1 MALVSALLL
10 VGATALP
17 AQAASPSIRISDAQ
31 VLEGA
36 GGYRYVALTVH
47 LAHATGK
54 PVTVGYRTAD
64 GTATVGSGDYAP
76 ALGELTFHG
85 RKVTKRVYVP
95 VHGDRVFEATET
107 LSVVLRRISGR
118 ATIKDG
124 TGVGQI
130 VNDDPGPQTVN
141 VAVAGSGTVTSNPAG
156 ISCPADCTQA
166 YVYGTAVTLT
176 ASPSTGWS
184 FTGWSGG
191 GCSGTGSCVVTMNQA
206 RSVTATFAIQ
216 EFTLNVT
223 RAGDGEGVV
232 TGSGISCPSV
242 CTQTYTYG
250 TMVTL
255 TATPSSAPSTAS
267 TFTGWSGG
275 CSGVGSCT
283 VSMTAARTVT
293 ASFTLS
299 P

>member
-1 MALVSALLL
+1 MVLVSALLL
-10 VGATALP
+10 IGATALP

-36 GGYRYVALTVH
+36 SGYHYLALTVH

-54 PVTVGYRTAD
+54 PVTVGYRTVD
-64 GTATVGSGDYAP
+64 GTATVGGGDYAP

-85 RKVTKRVYVP
+85 RKVTKRVFVP
-95 VHGDRVFEATET
+95 VYGDRVHEATET

-130 VNDDPGPQTVN
+130 VNDDPGPQTLN
-141 VAVAGSGTVTSNPAG
+141 VTVAGSGTVTSNPAG
-156 ISCPADCTQA
+156 VSCPADCTET
-166 YVYGTAVTLT
+166 YPHGTAVALT
-176 ASPSTGWS
+176 AVPPTGWS

-191 GCSGTGSCVVTMNQA
+191 GCSGTGPCVVTTNQA
-206 RSVTATFAIQ
+206 TSVTATFTIQ

-223 RAGDGEGVV
+223 RAGDGQGVV
-232 TGSGISCPSV
+232 TGPGISCPSL
-242 CTQTYTYG
+242 CTKTYPYNTV
-250 TMVTL
+250 VTL
-255 TATPSSAPSTAS
+255 TATPSSAAGTAS
-267 TFTGWSGG
+267 TFTGWSGACTG
-275 CSGVGSCT
+275 TDPCT